1 MSITGAAGAD
11 PAAGEGA
18 RESALEPGARLERR
32 LPLFYASF
40 FYAFPAAVAWIWLHF
55 ARPGR
60 SAELWALD
68 RLPAG
73 LAAGLAVGG
82 AIVALSALASRAFAW
97 ARRLEAEF
105 GWILGAQ
112 RGGEILGIALLSG
125 FAEEY
130 LFRGALQEKFGL
142 WAAATVFAVIHWP
155 VNRNFLPWPFV
166 AGAAGL
172 AFGFLRE
179 GTDSLWAPA
188 VAHAAVNYANLRRI
202 TARFRT
208 WDEERVNAYVETGR
222 PA

>member
-1 MSITGAAGAD
+1 MSITDAAGAD

-40 FYAFPAAVAWIWLHF
+40 FYAFPAAIAWIWLHF

-60 SAELWALD
+60 SAELWSLD
-68 RLPAG
+68 RLPEGIAAG
-73 LAAGLAVGG
+73 LAAGGV
-82 AIVALSALASRAFAW
+82 IVILSALASRAFAW

-142 WAAATVFAVIHWP
+142 AAATAVFALIHWP

-166 AGAAGL
+166 AGAVGL
-172 AFGFLRE
+172 AFGVLRAW
-179 GTDSLWAPA
+179 TDALWAPA
-188 VAHAAVNYANLRRI
+188 IAHAAVNYVNLRRI
-202 TARFRT
+202 AARFRT
-208 WDEERVNAYVETGR
+208 WDEERVNAYVETGS
-222 PA
+222 PT

>member
-1 MSITGAAGAD
+1 MNITDAAGAD
-11 PAAGEGA
+11 PAARADA

-32 LPLFYASF
+32 LPLLYALF
-40 FYAFPAAVAWIWLHF
+40 FYAFPAAIAWIWLYF

-60 SAELWALD
+60 SAELWSLD
-68 RLPAG
+68 RLPWGVAWG
-73 LAAGLAVGG
+73 LGVGG
-82 AIVALSALASRAFAW
+82 AIVALSGLASRTFAW

-112 RGGEILGIALLSG
+112 RRAEILAIALLSG

-142 WAAATVFAVIHWP
+142 AAATAVFAVIHWP

-172 AFGFLRE
+172 AFGLLRE
-179 GTDSLWAPA
+179 GTGALWAPA
-188 VAHAAVNYANLRRI
+188 IAHAAVNYANLLRI
-202 TARFRT
+202 SARFRT
-208 WDEERVNAYVETGR
+208 WDEGRVHAYVQTGK